1 MPQENYALT
10 ADQLGLRLDA
20 VPPAEA
26 LQEETVSFSSRPESI
41 SEGGFEDRIA
51 YALLPSPRD
60 FFDSDGQPQELEQE
74 VEDEEDVFDEEE
86 VVEPEEGYT
95 DQDILDMAA
104 GSVTESITAE
114 DTQETTGAASSS
126 NKLEITI
133 EDDKGAKPTFHHAE
147 GGLIGQKKLR
157 KGKASGSPKPD
168 RTTKSRDQ
176 GTRVVQRRRSPQARQ
191 HPSSPPKP
199 GRPPS
204 SSSPLITHEA
214 NHPKSLDPPKRHEP
228 AKVRCCADGRAMLR
242 GVHSTSD
249 FEKYASDVP
258 LLSRSGA
265 NTRIA
270 FKAMRANQQAAI
282 QNSTWTAFHSL
293 KASEQSFD
301 QWLATASGSAKQG
314 PSVRSK

>member
-1 MPQENYALT
+1 MEMPQETYALT

-20 VPPAEA
+20 VQPATA

-41 SEGGFEDRIA
+41 SEEGFEDRIV

-60 FFDSDGQPQELEQE
+60 FFDQDGQPQELDQG
-74 VEDEEDVFDEEE
+74 VELEEDAFDEEE
-86 VVEPEEGYT
+86 AVEPEEGYT
-95 DQDILDMAA
+95 DQDILDMAG
-104 GSVTESITAE
+104 GSVTESLTVE
-114 DTQETTGAASSS
+114 DTQETAGAASSS
-126 NKLEITI
+126 DKQEITVGG
-133 EDDKGAKPTFHHAE
+133 DKGAQPSWHHAE

-157 KGKASGSPKPD
+157 RPKALGSPKPGD
-168 RTTKSRDQ
+168 RSSKGRDQ
-176 GTRVVQRRRSPQARQ
+176 GARVVQRRGSPQPRKQPA
-191 HPSSPPKP
+191 SPVKT

-204 SSSPLITHEA
+204 SNSPIVTHGA

-249 FEKYASDVP
+249 FEKYASEVP

-270 FKAMRANQQAAI
+270 FKAMRANQQAQI

-301 QWLATASGSAKQG
+301 QWFASAKQG
-314 PSVRSK
+314 QSYGSK